1 MHFSFIPSFFS
12 QVRRLAL
19 IALPFLIAFS
29 AATMNTNAFAGGVFS
44 PTSSSISLPEEITV
58 PGNYAN
64 GSTLWKSTATVFNLR
79 AVLNTAF
86 EYDVEKAVVAA
97 NVQSGSKTP
106 GYNNVYSTNIPGIG
120 IRWWATWRGPSAPS
134 GRTMPITT
142 ESENHSGALGY
153 FWNVSSHP
161 QDVWIELVK
170 TGSVSAGVLTGSG
183 MNVDMRFQ
191 CPSCTAGNVNL
202 SGRTRVVVGPS
213 CSVAASTISVPMG
226 AVPILRFTG
235 LQSTSIPQHFDITL
249 ECKGGAPE
257 SVLRPHITLTDANDT
272 SNQST
277 VLTLSQTAPDGKPV
291 ATGIGIQILKDGT
304 ALGYGPDS
312 NVPGNTNQWSAGTIV
327 QGVAQF
333 KIPLT
338 AKYVQTAAAVTTG
351 QANGR
356 ATFTLNYQ

>member
-1 MHFSFIPSFFS
+1 
-12 QVRRLAL
+12 
-19 IALPFLIAFS
+19 
-29 AATMNTNAFAGGVFS
+29 
-44 PTSSSISLPEEITV
+44 
-58 PGNYAN
+58 
-64 GSTLWKSTATVFNLR
+64 
-79 AVLNTAF
+79 
-86 EYDVEKAVVAA
+86 
-97 NVQSGSKTP
+97 
-106 GYNNVYSTNIPGIG
+106 
-120 IRWWATWRGPSAPS
+120 
-134 GRTMPITT
+134 MPITT

-153 FWNVSSHP
+153 FWNVSSP

-191 CPSCTAGNVNL
+191 CPNCIAGNVNL

>member
-1 MHFSFIPSFFS
+1 
-12 QVRRLAL
+12 
-19 IALPFLIAFS
+19 
-29 AATMNTNAFAGGVFS
+29 
-44 PTSSSISLPEEITV
+44 
-58 PGNYAN
+58 
-64 GSTLWKSTATVFNLR
+64 
-79 AVLNTAF
+79 
-86 EYDVEKAVVAA
+86 
-97 NVQSGSKTP
+97 
-106 GYNNVYSTNIPGIG
+106 
-120 IRWWATWRGPSAPS
+120 
-134 GRTMPITT
+134 MPITT
-142 ESENHSGALGY
+142 ESENNSGALSY
-153 FWNVSSHP
+153 FWNASSR

-170 TGSVSAGVLTGSG
+170 TGNVSAGTLTGSG
-183 MNVDMRFQ
+183 MNVEMRFQ
-191 CPSCTAGNVNL
+191 CPGCTAGYVNL

-213 CSVAASTISVPMG
+213 CSVAASAISVPIG

-249 ECKGGAPE
+249 ECKGGAPA
-257 SVLRPHITLTDANDT
+257 SVLHPHVTLTDANDT
-272 SNQST
+272 SNRST
-277 VLTLSQTAPDGKPV
+277 VLTLSQATSGGKPV

-304 ALGYGPDS
+304 ALAYGPDS